1 MMVGGDYRGDSAAAN
16 CRSQKANSY
25 FPTITLTI
33 DGKPGQP
40 VRVENPLGPAGYFD
54 GVVKGTFF
62 GRIPT
67 EDATRSQHV
76 VYLNVRPRGGRLCGT
91 VSAVAMNRMFILPS
105 WIELER
111 ASE

>member
-1 MMVGGDYRGDSAAAN
+1 VKTYDGVLPARLSIKGGS
-16 CRSQKANSY
+16 
-25 FPTITLTI
+25 TITLSI

-76 VYLNVRPRGGRLCGT
+76 VYLNVRPRGDKLTGT
-91 VSAVAMNRMFILPS
+91 VAAVAMNRMFILPS

-111 ASE
+111 AGE